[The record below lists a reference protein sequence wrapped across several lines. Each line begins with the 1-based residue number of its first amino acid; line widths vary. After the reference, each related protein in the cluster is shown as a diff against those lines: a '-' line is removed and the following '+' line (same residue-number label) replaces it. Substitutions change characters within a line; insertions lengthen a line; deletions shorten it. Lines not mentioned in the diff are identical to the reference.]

1 MLTNSTNKKRIAKN
15 TFMLYIRMLFLMIV
29 NLYTS
34 RVILQAL
41 GVEDYGVYNAIAG
54 FIAMFSMVSSAI
66 AGAISRFITFV
77 LGQGDKDKLKKVFST
92 AIIIQLT
99 LAAIVVV
106 LVEVVGVWFLNT
118 HMTIPDGRE
127 VAANWVLQFALVT
140 FVLNLWSTPY
150 NAALI
155 AHEKMAAFAY
165 IGIFEGVA
173 NLIIAFMVMYSPFD
187 RLVVYGAFICLIAL
201 ITRMIYNGYCKKH
214 FDECIFKWTF
224 DYDLFK
230 EMFSFAGWN
239 FIGSISGLLRDQGIN
254 ILFNVFCGPIINAA
268 RGLAIQVQTA
278 VFKFSSNFYVAV
290 QPQITKSYAS
300 DNVDE
305 SHDLVLRSSRFA
317 FLLLTALIV
326 PLITETDFILQL
338 WLKEVPAHTTA
349 FVQIILLCTLIDS
362 LSTPLIYLMLAT
374 GNIKRYQIVVGLFNF
389 INFPVAWI
397 ILYCGGSPELAQLSI
412 IFFSLGALILRLSML
427 RPLTHFPVR
436 DFMVSTV
443 SRCLFIVTI
452 CFIVS
457 LTISQ
462 KMDNGLSRFI
472 LNFSVTELTLG
483 ILLLTIGLNTGEK
496 KFIFEKVNAFI
507 NKQS

>member
-1 MLTNSTNKKRIAKN
+1 
-15 TFMLYIRMLFLMIV
+15 MLYIRMLFLMIV

-106 LVEVVGVWFLNT
+106 LVEAVGVWFLNT

-173 NLIIAFMVMYSPFD
+173 NLIIAFMVMCSPFD
-187 RLVVYGAFICLIAL
+187 RLIVYGAFICLIAL

-224 DYDLFK
+224 DYNLFK

>member
-1 MLTNSTNKKRIAKN
+1 MV
-15 TFMLYIRMLFLMIV
+15 V

-118 HMTIPDGRE
+118 HMTIPDRRE

-187 RLVVYGAFICLIAL
+187 RLIVYGAFICLIAL

-224 DYDLFK
+224 DYNLFK

-412 IFFSLGALILRLSML
+412 IFFSLGALILRISML

>member
-106 LVEVVGVWFLNT
+106 LVETVGVWFLNT

-173 NLIIAFMVMYSPFD
+173 NLIIAFMVMCSPFD
-187 RLVVYGAFICLIAL
+187 RLIVYGALICLIAL

-214 FDECIFKWTF
+214 FDECIFNWTF
-224 DYDLFK
+224 DYKLFR

-412 IFFSLGALILRLSML
+412 IFFSLGALILRISML

>member
-187 RLVVYGAFICLIAL
+187 RLIVYGAFICLIAL

-224 DYDLFK
+224 DYNLFK

-412 IFFSLGALILRLSML
+412 IFFSLGALILRISML

>member
-15 TFMLYIRMLFLMIV
+15 TFMLYIRMFFLMIV

-106 LVEVVGVWFLNT
+106 LVEAVGVWFLNT

-173 NLIIAFMVMYSPFD
+173 NLIIAFMVMCSPFD
-187 RLVVYGAFICLIAL
+187 RLIVYGALICLIAL

-214 FDECIFKWTF
+214 FDECIFNWTF
-224 DYDLFK
+224 DYKLFR

>member
-99 LAAIVVV
+99 LATIVVV
-106 LVEVVGVWFLNT
+106 LVEAVGVWFLNT

-187 RLVVYGAFICLIAL
+187 RLIVYGAFICLIAL

-224 DYDLFK
+224 DYNLFK

-412 IFFSLGALILRLSML
+412 IFFSLGALILRISML

>member
-1 MLTNSTNKKRIAKN
+1 
-15 TFMLYIRMLFLMIV
+15 MLYIRMLFLMIV

-66 AGAISRFITFV
+66 ASAISRFITFV

-99 LAAIVVV
+99 LATIVVV
-106 LVEVVGVWFLNT
+106 LVEAVGVWFLNT

-187 RLVVYGAFICLIAL
+187 RLIVYGAFICLIAL

-224 DYDLFK
+224 DYNLFK

-338 WLKEVPAHTTA
+338 WLKEVPAHTTS

-412 IFFSLGALILRLSML
+412 IFFSLGALILRISML

-496 KFIFEKVNAFI
+496 KIIFEKVNAFI

>member
-1 MLTNSTNKKRIAKN
+1 
-15 TFMLYIRMLFLMIV
+15 MIV

-106 LVEVVGVWFLNT
+106 LVEAVGVWFLNT

-173 NLIIAFMVMYSPFD
+173 NLIIAFMVMCSPFD
-187 RLVVYGAFICLIAL
+187 RLIVYGALICLIAL

-224 DYDLFK
+224 DYKLFR

-290 QPQITKSYAS
+290 QPQIT
-300 DNVDE
+300 N
-305 SHDLVLRSSRFA
+305 R
-317 FLLLTALIV
+317 T
-326 PLITETDFILQL
+326 
-338 WLKEVPAHTTA
+338 PA
-349 FVQIILLCTLIDS
+349 IM
-362 LSTPLIYLMLAT
+362 STNLM
-374 GNIKRYQIVVGLFNF
+374 I
-389 INFPVAWI
+389 
-397 ILYCGGSPELAQLSI
+397 
-412 IFFSLGALILRLSML
+412 
-427 RPLTHFPVR
+427 
-436 DFMVSTV
+436 
-443 SRCLFIVTI
+443 
-452 CFIVS
+452 
-457 LTISQ
+457 
-462 KMDNGLSRFI
+462 
-472 LNFSVTELTLG
+472 
-483 ILLLTIGLNTGEK
+483 
-496 KFIFEKVNAFI
+496 
-507 NKQS
+507 